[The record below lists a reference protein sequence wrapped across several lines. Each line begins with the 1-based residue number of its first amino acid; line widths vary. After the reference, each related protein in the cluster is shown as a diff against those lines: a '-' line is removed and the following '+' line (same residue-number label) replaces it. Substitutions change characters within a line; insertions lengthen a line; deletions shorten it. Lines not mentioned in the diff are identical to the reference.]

1 MKFQKVINSCGVLEY
16 PWNTV
21 YPLTIDGCCSLFV
34 KEHPLMTKQ
43 VTYKYFSNII
53 LQAPT

>member
-21 YPLTIDGCCSLFV
+21 YPLTIDGCCSLFL

-43 VTYKYFSNII
+43 VTYKHFSNVI